1 MSVDFEGIDFLEH
14 FSDLDD
20 PRQEGK
26 VLYPLDGIL
35 LLTLIAVL
43 GGAEGWVDVAF
54 FGQRKLDFPRRFLPY
69 KQATP
74 SHDQLGNVFAALDA
88 KRFHGQQPLARCPP

>member
-14 FSDLDD
+14 FSRLDD

-43 GGAEGWVDVAF
+43 GGAEG
-54 FGQRKLDFPRRFLPY
+54 
-69 KQATP
+69 
-74 SHDQLGNVFAALDA
+74 
-88 KRFHGQQPLARCPP
+88 

>member
-1 MSVDFEGIDFLEH
+1 MMRFEVSMSVIEAAMSVDFESIDFLEH

-43 GGAEGWVDVAF
+43 GLPSVQLGEAGGAEGWVDVAF
-54 FGQRKLDFPRRFLPY
+54 FG
-69 KQATP
+69 
-74 SHDQLGNVFAALDA
+74 
-88 KRFHGQQPLARCPP
+88 

>member
-1 MSVDFEGIDFLEH
+1 MSIIEATMSVDFEGIGFLEY
-14 FSDLDD
+14 FSGLDD

-26 VLYPLDGIL
+26 VLYPLDEIL

-54 FGQRKLDFPRRFLPY
+54 FG
-69 KQATP
+69 
-74 SHDQLGNVFAALDA
+74 
-88 KRFHGQQPLARCPP
+88 

>member
-1 MSVDFEGIDFLEH
+1 M
-14 FSDLDD
+14 
-20 PRQEGK
+20 
-26 VLYPLDGIL
+26 LYPLDGIL

-54 FGQRKLDFPRRFLPY
+54 FGQRKLDFLRRFLSY
-69 KQATP
+69 EHGTP

-88 KRFHGQQPLARCPP
+88 ERFQRCFIA